1 MTEPVADL
9 TSRRLR
15 ARLAHAQSTGRLPSV
30 VAGLVRDGEP
40 VWFDAYGGPAVP
52 GHDPFDV
59 QYRIGSIT
67 KTMTAV
73 LVLQLV
79 RDGRIGLDDPA
90 SVVLGDVGYAD
101 RTLRT
106 LLAHSSG
113 LQSEPA
119 GSWWERSAGLSW
131 DELTAANDGSGA
143 VFPAHQEFHYS
154 NLGYALLGELA
165 ARLLGTPWW
174 EAVRTRVLTPLGMT
188 RTSYLPEGAAAPG
201 WSVQPY
207 ESTLVP
213 EPATDTGA
221 MAPAG
226 QVWATIT
233 DLARYAT
240 FLLDGHPEVLSSDAL
255 GLAFGPQS
263 GNPKD
268 GVRYAHGLGFQLF
281 PGGSGTLAGHTG
293 SMPGFLATC
302 LVDRGRRVGGVVL
315 ANATVG
321 YSPAAIVIELL
332 DELERCEPTL
342 ALPWTP
348 SAPLPARAGRSPG
361 RLALGQHPDRVHDGG
376 RRAGRAAQR
385 RRALPL
391 RRRRRSRGGPVRLPR
406 RRGAARR
413 TPSRRVGRPLR
424 HRDVHLHADAVRP
437 GRPHPW
443 RTSGS
448 LSGQSTIDVF
458 VTFSL

>member
-1 MTEPVADL
+1 VNGGVTVADL
-9 TSRRLR
+9 TARRLR
-15 ARLAHAQSTGRLPSV
+15 ARLAHAQATGRLPSV

-40 VWFDAYGGPAVP
+40 IWFDSYGEPAVP
-52 GHDPFDV
+52 AHDPHDV

-90 SVVLGDVGYAD
+90 SVVLGEVGYAD

-113 LQSEPA
+113 MQSEPV

-131 DELTAANDGSGA
+131 DELAAANDGSGA
-143 VFPAHQEFHYS
+143 VFPALQEFHYS
-154 NLGYALLGELA
+154 NLGYALLGEVA
-165 ARLLGTPWW
+165 ARLLGTTWW
-174 EAVRTRVLTPLGMT
+174 EAVGTRVLAPLGMT
-188 RTSYLPEGAAAPG
+188 RTSYLPDGAAAQG
-201 WSVQPY
+201 WSVHPY

-226 QVWATIT
+226 QVWATVT

-240 FLLDGHPEVLSSDAL
+240 FLLEGHPDVLSSDEL
-255 GLAFGPQS
+255 VQAFGPQS
-263 GNPKD
+263 GDPKD

-321 YSPAAIVIELL
+321 YSPAALVTELL
-332 DELERCEPTL
+332 DELERCEPSMP
-342 ALPWTP
+342 LPWTP
-348 SAPLPARAGRSPG
+348 SPALPAELLGVPG
-361 RLALGQHPDRVHDGG
+361 VWHWGNTPIVFAMEADALVG
-376 RRAGRAAQR
+376 RRNGVELYRFAVREGRVVGLSGYHAGEELHVV
-385 RRALPL
+385 RRADGSVGHLDI
-391 RRRRRSRGGPVRLPR
+391 
-406 RRGAARR
+406 ATFIYTR
-413 TPSRRVGRPLR
+413 TPYDP
-424 HRDVHLHADAVRP
+424 DVPIP
-437 GRPHPW
+437 GGHP
-443 RTSGS
+443 G
-448 LSGQSTIDVF
+448 
-458 VTFSL
+458 

>member
-1 MTEPVADL
+1 VPVADL
-9 TSRRLR
+9 TARRLR
-15 ARLAHAQSTGRLPSV
+15 ARLAHAQATGRLPSV

-40 VWFDAYGGPAVP
+40 VWFDSYGEPAVP
-52 GHDPFDV
+52 GHDPHDV

-79 RDGRIGLDDPA
+79 RDARIGLDDPA
-90 SVVLGDVGYAD
+90 SVVLGEVGYAD

-113 LQSEPA
+113 MQSEPA

-131 DELTAANDGSGA
+131 DELAAANDGSGA
-143 VFPAHQEFHYS
+143 VFPALQEFHYS

-165 ARLLGTPWW
+165 ARLLGTTWW
-174 EAVRTRVLTPLGMT
+174 EAVETRVLAPLGMT
-188 RTSYLPEGAAAPG
+188 RTSYLPDGAAAQG
-201 WSVQPY
+201 WSVHPY

-240 FLLDGHPEVLSSDAL
+240 FLLDGHPDVLSADEL
-255 GLAFGPQS
+255 GQAFGPQS

-321 YSPAAIVIELL
+321 YSPAAIVTELL
-332 DELERCEPTL
+332 DELEHCEPSL
-342 ALPWTP
+342 PRPWTP
-348 SAPLPARAGRSPG
+348 SPPLPAELVGVPGVWHWGNTPIVFTMEGAELVGRRNGVELYRFSVRDGRVIGRSG
-361 RLALGQHPDRVHDGG
+361 YHAGEELRV
-376 RRAGRAAQR
+376 
-385 RRALPL
+385 
-391 RRRRRSRGGPVRLPR
+391 V
-406 RRGAARR
+406 RRGDGSVGHLDIATFIYTR
-413 TPSRRVGRPLR
+413 TPYDP
-424 HRDVHLHADAVRP
+424 DAPIP
-437 GRPHPW
+437 GGHP
-443 RTSGS
+443 G
-448 LSGQSTIDVF
+448 
-458 VTFSL
+458 

>member
-1 MTEPVADL
+1 MSDLQVPGVADL
-9 TSRRLR
+9 TARRLL
-15 ARLAHAQSTGRLPSV
+15 ARLAHAQSAGRLPSV

-73 LVLQLV
+73 LVLRAV
-79 RDGRIGLDDPA
+79 REGRIGLDDPA

-101 RTLRT
+101 RSVRT

-113 LQSEPA
+113 MQSEPA
-119 GSWWERSAGLSW
+119 GAWWERSAGASW
-131 DELTAANDGSGA
+131 DELVAANDGSGTA
-143 VFPAHQEFHYS
+143 FPTHQEFHYS

-165 ARLLGTPWW
+165 ARLVGTTWW
-174 EAVRTRVLTPLGMT
+174 EAVHSQVLGPLGMT
-188 RTSYLPEGAAAPG
+188 RTSYLPDGAAAPG
-201 WSVQPY
+201 WSVHPY
-207 ESTLVP
+207 ESTLVA

-233 DLARYAT
+233 DLARYAS
-240 FLLDGHPEVLSSDAL
+240 FLLEGHPEVLSRDELAR
-255 GLAFGPQS
+255 AFGPQS

-302 LVDRGRRVGGVVL
+302 LVDPGRRVGGVVL

-321 YSPAAIVIELL
+321 YSPAALVIELL
-332 DELERCEPTL
+332 DELERCEPTV
-342 ALPWTP
+342 APPWTP
-348 SAPLPARAGRSPG
+348 SEAVPAELAGVPGVWHWGNTPVVFALESDVLVARRNGNELYRFAVADGRIVGLSGYHAGEELHVVRRPDGSVGHLDVATFIYTRTPYDPDAPIPGGHPG
-361 RLALGQHPDRVHDGG
+361 R
-376 RRAGRAAQR
+376 
-385 RRALPL
+385 
-391 RRRRRSRGGPVRLPR
+391 
-406 RRGAARR
+406 
-413 TPSRRVGRPLR
+413 
-424 HRDVHLHADAVRP
+424 
-437 GRPHPW
+437 
-443 RTSGS
+443 
-448 LSGQSTIDVF
+448 
-458 VTFSL
+458 

>member
-1 MTEPVADL
+1 TA
-9 TSRRLR
+9 RRLR
-15 ARLAHAQSTGRLPSV
+15 ARLAHAQSSGRLPSV

-40 VWFDAYGGPAVP
+40 VWFDSYGDPAVP
-52 GHDPFDV
+52 GHDTSDV

-79 RDGRIGLDDPA
+79 RDGRIALDDPA

-101 RTLRT
+101 RSVRT

-113 LQSEPA
+113 MQSEPA
-119 GSWWERSAGLSW
+119 GSWWERSEGVSW
-131 DELTAANDGSGA
+131 DELVAAHDGSGA

-165 ARLLGTPWW
+165 ARLLGTTWW
-174 EAVRTRVLTPLGMT
+174 EAVTTRVLTPLGMT
-188 RTSYLPEGAAAPG
+188 RTSYLPEGAAAQG
-201 WSVQPY
+201 WSVHPY
-207 ESTLVP
+207 ESTLVA

-221 MAPAG
+221 LAPAG

-240 FLLDGHPEVLSSDAL
+240 FLLDGHPDVLSAAEL
-255 GLAFGPQS
+255 RQAFGPQS

-302 LVDRGRRVGGVVL
+302 LVDRGRRVGGVV
-315 ANATVG
+315 
-321 YSPAAIVIELL
+321 
-332 DELERCEPTL
+332 
-342 ALPWTP
+342 
-348 SAPLPARAGRSPG
+348 
-361 RLALGQHPDRVHDGG
+361 
-376 RRAGRAAQR
+376 
-385 RRALPL
+385 
-391 RRRRRSRGGPVRLPR
+391 
-406 RRGAARR
+406 
-413 TPSRRVGRPLR
+413 
-424 HRDVHLHADAVRP
+424 
-437 GRPHPW
+437 
-443 RTSGS
+443 
-448 LSGQSTIDVF
+448 
-458 VTFSL
+458 